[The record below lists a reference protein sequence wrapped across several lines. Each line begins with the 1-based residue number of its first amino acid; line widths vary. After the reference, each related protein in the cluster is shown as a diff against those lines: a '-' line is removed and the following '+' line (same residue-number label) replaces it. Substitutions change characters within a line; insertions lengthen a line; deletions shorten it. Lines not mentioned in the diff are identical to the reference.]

1 MNDYLEQDKFNRNLV
16 DALLKQQRK
25 ELRWKIIRFFLLLG
39 ISLLF
44 IGAYIQAIHGMMQD
58 DIAQN
63 GEGYV
68 ALVRINGAIGP
79 DEQASAK
86 NVNPAL
92 VRAFQDKQ
100 AKGVVISINSP
111 GGTPVQSAMI
121 RDRIQQLRQEFPEKR
136 VVVVGED
143 MLTSGAYMIAT
154 GSDEIY
160 VNRSTLTGSIG
171 VVIRGF
177 GFKEAA
183 DKLGVERRVYTAGNN
198 KNRLDPFEPVSEA
211 DMVKVEGLLTKVH
224 RHFIDYVK
232 EARGSKLKGDD
243 ESLFSGDFWTGEEA
257 FSLGLVDGL
266 KDLSTVLREEFD
278 VKQVK
283 DYTADKNFLEKF
295 ASELGASVAAP
306 FQFKE
311 SLQLRSEL
319 SLQ

>member
-58 DIAQN
+58 DIVQN